1 MADYNSGNTG
11 AQIDAAVDFG
21 QNMDGTLTIHQVK
34 WSVPAQNNY
43 YYTMKYA
50 SNLLL

>member
-21 QNMDGTLTIHQVK
+21 QNMDGTLTIHHKEAAITVNI
-34 WSVPAQNNY
+34 SVDDI
-43 YYTMKYA
+43 
-50 SNLLL
+50 